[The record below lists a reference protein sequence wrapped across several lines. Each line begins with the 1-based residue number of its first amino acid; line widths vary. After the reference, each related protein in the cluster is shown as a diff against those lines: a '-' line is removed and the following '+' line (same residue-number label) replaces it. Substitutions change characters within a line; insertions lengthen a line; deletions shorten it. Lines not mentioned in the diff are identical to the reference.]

1 MLNTSTGGLE
11 GDDTEQLDFEAE
23 EKVIGWSINWMLET
37 TYEYYNWCRG
47 F

>member
-23 EKVIGWSINWMLET
+23 EKVFGWSVIRMLET
-37 TYEYYNWCRG
+37 TCLL
-47 F
+47 

>member
-23 EKVIGWSINWMLET
+23 EKVFGWSVIGMLET
-37 TYEYYNWCRG
+37 TYLL
-47 F
+47 